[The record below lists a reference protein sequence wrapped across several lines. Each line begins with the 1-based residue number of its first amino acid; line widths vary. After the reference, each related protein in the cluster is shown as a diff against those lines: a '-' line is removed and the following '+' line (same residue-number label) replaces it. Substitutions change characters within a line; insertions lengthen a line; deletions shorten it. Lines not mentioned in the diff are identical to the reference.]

1 MKRKVYLDLLRIWA
15 VYLVIFT
22 HTGDLGSKLYVYGS
36 YNTWRNCIYVLAD
49 VARCVNV
56 PLFFMISGAVL
67 LRKEE
72 TYRHIFTRRIVK
84 YCGILALTAYLYSVF
99 YYAKPWNDF
108 PGFIKELLNGTV
120 VGHLW
125 FLYAYIGYLL
135 ILPYMR
141 KMIKQMENK
150 DYVVLLLLG
159 ILFKGA
165 LSVMG
170 ALSGLG
176 NVYISCALV
185 TDIIFYPMMGAWLSK
200 QDIGELL
207 KKKLFFAA
215 GFVVCM
221 LCFLAE
227 AYMTKWDMQQND
239 VFTEN
244 FLSAFNVLPTLYIFL
259 LGKEIGNKIEKNKKV
274 SSFVSLIGGCAFGVY
289 LISIWLQTRLIFV
302 YEFFYS
308 LLPELPLI
316 SGYLYVAVVFVTGIV
331 LVLIYQFFVKRI
343 SSLVRK
349 VYTGQKCDK

>member
-1 MKRKVYLDLLRIWA
+1 MKRKVYLDLLRILA

-22 HTGDLGSKLYVYGS
+22 HTGDIGSKLYVYGS
-36 YNTWRNCIYVLAD
+36 YNTWRNCIYVLVD

-56 PLFFMISGAVL
+56 PLFFMISGVVL

-72 TYRHIFTRRIVK
+72 TYRHIFSKRIMK
-84 YCGILALTAYLYSVF
+84 YFIILSLTAYLYSVF

-159 ILFKGA
+159 ILFKGV
-165 LSVMG
+165 LSVIG

-176 NVYISCALV
+176 KIYISCALV
-185 TDIIFYPMMGAWLSK
+185 TDIIFYPMMGTWLSK

-221 LCFLAE
+221 LCFVAE
-227 AYMTKWDMQQND
+227 AYMTKWDMQQNGA
-239 VFTEN
+239 FTEN
-244 FLSAFNVLPTLYIFL
+244 FLSVFNVLPTLYIFL

-274 SSFVSLIGGCAFGVY
+274 SSFVCLIGGGTFGVY

-308 LLPELPLI
+308 LLPDLPLI
-316 SGYLYVAVVFVTGIV
+316 SSYLYVAVVFVLGTV
-331 LVLIYQFFVKRI
+331 LALMYQCLIKAI
-343 SSLVRK
+343 KACKAKIKS
-349 VYTGQKCDK
+349 